1 MITGSIT
8 DDGYFIE
15 ATVRTN
21 PDSRPAALIFLVDS
35 GASITAIH
43 PADVPKLAIPQA
55 DMQEAETVQI
65 NGIGGGSIYRL
76 IPGTLTFHDD
86 ASSTPLRYA
95 TTLYIAEP
103 KDDNADIPSLLG
115 RDILNHRQTW
125 QIDVDNGVIGF
136 TAARL

>member
-8 DDGYFIE
+8 DGGYFVE

-21 PDSRPAALIFLVDS
+21 LNSQPAALTFLVDS

-43 PADVPKLAIPQA
+43 PADIPKLAIPQA
-55 DMQEAETVQI
+55 VLWESETVEI

-86 ASSTPLRYA
+86 ASETPLRYT
-95 TTLYIAEP
+95 TTLYVADLT
-103 KDDNADIPSLLG
+103 DDNADIPSLLG
-115 RDILNHRQTW
+115 RDILNYWRTW
-125 QIDVDNGVIGF
+125 QVDVDSGVIGF
-136 TAARL
+136 TVARP

>member
-15 ATVRTN
+15 ATVMTS

-103 KDDNADIPSLLG
+103 KDDNANIPSLLG
-115 RDILNHRQTW
+115 RDILNHWQTW
-125 QIDVDNGVIGF
+125 QIDVGNGIIGF

>member
-8 DDGYFIE
+8 DDGYFVE

-21 PDSRPAALIFLVDS
+21 PDSQPAALTFLVDS

-43 PADVPKLAIPQA
+43 PADIPKLAIPQA
-55 DMQEAETVQI
+55 VLREAETIQI

-76 IPGTLTFHDD
+76 IPGTLTFRDD
-86 ASSTPLRYA
+86 AASTPFRYA

-115 RDILNHRQTW
+115 RDILNYWQTW
-125 QIDVDNGVIGF
+125 QIDVGNGVIGF
-136 TAARL
+136 TPARL